1 MPSFVSQQRKKAFVP
16 WFFDAVERHDKLHF
30 KTLKNS
36 RMSSE
41 ILMQKLERI
50 ENLIEQQG
58 LLKKDVINF
67 IEACHYLGL
76 SKSHMYKLTSS
87 KSIPHFCPQG
97 KRLYFKRTELD
108 DWLLRNR
115 TDTQDEIDQQAANY
129 LIKKGRVKL

>member
-1 MPSFVSQQRKKAFVP
+1 MP
-16 WFFDAVERHDKLHF
+16 WFFDAVEGHDKLHF

>member
-1 MPSFVSQQRKKAFVP
+1 MP

>member
-1 MPSFVSQQRKKAFVP
+1 MP
-16 WFFDAVERHDKLHF
+16 WFFDAAERHDKLHF

-108 DWLLRNR
+108 DWLLGNR

-129 LIKKGRVKL
+129 LIQKGTVKL

>member
-1 MPSFVSQQRKKAFVP
+1 MP

-115 TDTQDEIDQQAANY
+115 TDTQDEIDQQAVNY

>member
-1 MPSFVSQQRKKAFVP
+1 VP

-115 TDTQDEIDQQAANY
+115 TDTQDEIDQQEANY

>member
-1 MPSFVSQQRKKAFVP
+1 VP

-115 TDTQDEIDQQAANY
+115 TDTQDEIDQQAVNY

>member
-1 MPSFVSQQRKKAFVP
+1 VP